1 MLRAPSM
8 FRPAP
13 KFKYSSPIPPLMTD
27 NTHTD
32 ARAGDRIRL
41 RDRHG
46 RTFEGIL
53 MPHHAFSGE
62 GIVVVKMDSGYNI
75 GVRPAPDSEI
85 EILERGDTSSG
96 IHSSK
101 SHVATVG
108 NKPSISIISTGG
120 TIASFVDYKT
130 GAVHPAMTADDF
142 VRAVPELSAAFN
154 VRTRVPFSILSEDMS
169 PKHWLQLAEIV
180 AEELNSG
187 ATGVIIPHGTDTMAY
202 TAAALSF
209 LLPELPGPVI
219 LVGSQRSSDRPS
231 SDATM
236 NLLAAARLTQTDLG
250 EVVIAMHETISDT
263 VVAVH
268 RGTRARKMHTSR
280 RDAFRS
286 INSPILAEVEG
297 DNINFLGDYRKRSNG
312 PAIVSG
318 PLDEDVRLVYSYPGL
333 TPDVFARMVEGA
345 SGVVIAGT
353 GLGHV
358 SSALLGKL
366 EEMREKGVPVVMT
379 SQCINGSVNM
389 NVYST
394 GRQIMKAG
402 VIPAGD
408 MLPEAAFIKLMWALG
423 RTSDTAEI
431 REIML
436 TPMAGETSDRR
447 VE

>member
-1 MLRAPSM
+1 
-8 FRPAP
+8 
-13 KFKYSSPIPPLMTD
+13 MTY
-27 NTHTD
+27 NQIEPQ
-32 ARAGDRIRL
+32 AGDRIRIT
-41 RDRHG
+41 DRHG

-85 EILERGDTSSG
+85 EILVRGGNKTPSSGTSSV
-96 IHSSK
+96 SSGGLP
-101 SHVATVG
+101 V
-108 NKPSISIISTGG
+108 ISIVSTGG

-142 VRAVPELSAAFN
+142 VRAVPELSRSFD
-154 VRTRVPFSILSEDMS
+154 VRTRVPFSILSEDMT

-180 AEELNSG
+180 AEELNGG

-297 DNINFLGDYRKRSNG
+297 DDITFLGDYGKRSNG
-312 PAIVSG
+312 PAVVNG
-318 PLDEDVRLVYSYPGL
+318 PLDEDVHLLYSYPGL
-333 TPDVFARMVEGA
+333 SPDVFARAVEGA
-345 SGVVIAGT
+345 HGVVIAGT

-358 SSALLGKL
+358 SSKLLGKL
-366 EEMREKGVPVVMT
+366 EELRGKEIPVIMT
-379 SQCINGSVNM
+379 SQCISGSVNM

-394 GRQIMKAG
+394 GRNIMKAG

-408 MLPEAAFIKLMWALG
+408 MLPETALVKLMWALG
-423 RTSDTAEI
+423 QSSDYERI
-431 REIML
+431 KEIMQ
-436 TPMAGETSDRR
+436 TPVAGEISNRR